1 MATVEELEAI
11 DAYREKKDLQEK
23 VMDKGQKRAG
33 IAKLS
38 FDSAVALTKL
48 ILRQRQIN
56 NLRRLQAQRA
66 AALKEPTVTDA
77 DMAEYSAMADAAVRQ
92 AQAQGARG
100 QGGGGLDIER
110 LQRAREL
117 ALQKFGKKL
126 SEKQKAR
133 LEDRQITGKQ
143 MQEDAEDL
151 RDMQSDLIAGTFKD
165 IQDTVKDEGTIRLLG
180 QAGIK
185 GRLADINKVQEN
197 TEKLGGKRVSRRG
210 GPNQVLPTPSPDK

>member
-11 DAYREKKDLQEK
+11 DAYRDKKDLEK
-23 VMDKGQKRAG
+23 QVMTKGQKRAG
-33 IAKLS
+33 TAKLS
-38 FDSAVALTKL
+38 FDAAVSLTKL

-77 DMAEYSAMADAAVRQ
+77 DMAEYASIADAAVRQ

-117 ALQKFGKKL
+117 ALQKFGQKL
-126 SEKQKAR
+126 SAKQKAR
-133 LEDRQITGKQ
+133 LADRKITGQQ
-143 MQEDAEDL
+143 MQEDAQAL
-151 RDMQSDLIAGTFKD
+151 RGMQSEQITETFKD
-165 IQDTVKDEGTIRLLG
+165 VKSAVEDKGTIQLLG

-185 GRLADINKVQEN
+185 KRLDDTNKAEEDKKAME
-197 TEKLGGKRVSRRG
+197 EKRASRRG
-210 GPNQVLPTPSPDK
+210 GSNKMVTPTPDP

>member
-11 DAYREKKDLQEK
+11 DAYREKKDLEK
-23 VMDKGQKRAG
+23 QVMTKGQKRAG
-33 IAKLS
+33 TAKLS

-92 AQAQGARG
+92 AKAQGARG

-117 ALQKFGKKL
+117 ALQKFGQKL
-126 SEKQKAR
+126 SAKQKAR
-133 LEDRQITGKQ
+133 LKDRQITGKQ
-143 MQEDAEDL
+143 MQEDATAL
-151 RDMQSDLIAGTFKD
+151 RSMQSEQITETFKD
-165 IQDTVKDEGTIRLLG
+165 IKDTVEDKGTIQLLG

-185 GRLADINKVQEN
+185 KRLADTNKAQEDQ
-197 TEKLGGKRVSRRG
+197 KAMAKKRASRRG
-210 GPNQVLPTPSPDK
+210 GPNQVLPTPDP